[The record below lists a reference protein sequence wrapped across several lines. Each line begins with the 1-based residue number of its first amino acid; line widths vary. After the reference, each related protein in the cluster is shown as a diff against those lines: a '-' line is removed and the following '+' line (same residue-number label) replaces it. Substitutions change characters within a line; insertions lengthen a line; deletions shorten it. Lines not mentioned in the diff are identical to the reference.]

1 VRYASR
7 MLEFPDIVDPRLI
20 ARILRVPR
28 RDLATRLGVT
38 SNWVR
43 QLARDPRHSR
53 RILVAVLEV
62 AADRLRAEN
71 QHK

>member
-1 VRYASR
+1 
-7 MLEFPDIVDPRLI
+7 MLTDIPDPRLI
-20 ARILRVPR
+20 GRILQVPQ
-28 RDLATRLGVT
+28 RDLAIRLGVT

-53 RILVAVLEV
+53 RILVALLEV

-71 QHK
+71 QHE